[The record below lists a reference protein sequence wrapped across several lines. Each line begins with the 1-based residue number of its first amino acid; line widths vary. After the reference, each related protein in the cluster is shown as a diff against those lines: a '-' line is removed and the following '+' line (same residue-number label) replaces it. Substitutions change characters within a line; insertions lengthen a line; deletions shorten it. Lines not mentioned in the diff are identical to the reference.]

1 MAFRYIFVF
10 GALVV
15 LAQGSYLTPVEQ
27 ESLEGSLHAG
37 GVSAGAPVAGIPQGR
52 PAVAQPHR
60 PVVAQP
66 HRPVVAQPQR
76 PISGHGAVNA
86 PIGGIRRV
94 GGSGV
99 GGPRGHGGRPAGGS
113 HNRPGG
119 RPAGGKGGRP
129 IGGGAGHGNAHQNRN
144 PKPY

>member
-10 GALVV
+10 SALVV

-60 PVVAQP
+60 P
-66 HRPVVAQPQR
+66 PQR
-76 PISGHGAVNA
+76 PIAAHGAVNA
-86 PIGGIRRV
+86 PIGGSRRV
-94 GGSGV
+94 GGAGVGAV

-129 IGGGAGHGNAHQNRN
+129 IGGGAGHGNVHQNRN
-144 PKPY
+144 RNQKPY